1 MLNVNSLTDVTVV
14 EGIICFFAVWSVVGL
29 AGFHTYLT
37 SSEQTTNEDV
47 STRKSLMHD
56 IQLLP
61 PLMMMHCHWLLS
73 LFKFEIVLRNYDTK
87 HVSF

>member
-1 MLNVNSLTDVTVV
+1 MLKVNSLTDDTVV
-14 EGIICFFAVWSVVGL
+14 VGIICFFAVWSLVGL

-73 LFKFEIVLRNYDTK
+73 LFKFEIVLRNYGTK